1 MSPTYRRYGAL
12 LLILALAIPV
22 RAQAQPGARPT
33 PADPARVAAARRVL
47 DASGVADLMI
57 SAMKATIPAQRA
69 ATPQLPAEFWTRF
82 EERIVQEAP
91 QLVDSIAAVYA
102 GTFTLQELQQLAA
115 FHESPIGRRVREAQP
130 ALLTESTA
138 IGQRWGRRIG
148 AEVAASLPR

>member
-1 MSPTYRRYGAL
+1 MSPTYRRHGAL
-12 LLILALAIPV
+12 FLFMALAIPV
-22 RAQAQPGARPT
+22 RAQAQPGAGPR

-69 ATPQLPAEFWTRF
+69 ATPQLPPEFWTRF
-82 EERIVQEAP
+82 EARIVQEAP

-138 IGQRWGRRIG
+138 I
-148 AEVAASLPR
+148 VLH